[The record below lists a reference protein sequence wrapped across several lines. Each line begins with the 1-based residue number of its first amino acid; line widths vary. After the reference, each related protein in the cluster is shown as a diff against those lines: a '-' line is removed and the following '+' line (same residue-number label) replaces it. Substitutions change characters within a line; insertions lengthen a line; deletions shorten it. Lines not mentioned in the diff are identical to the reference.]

1 MAVPRPS
8 GPTLVT
14 RLLGRV
20 HPRRLRR
27 RLPVAIVAAAV
38 VVLVPGLGVRP
49 ARTAPPG
56 QAVLVAVN
64 ELLPGQALTDDA
76 VRSVIVPTDAVADDA
91 LARLPEDAVVRSA
104 IGAGEV
110 VTARRVGTGSG
121 LTGRLEPDRRAVTI
135 PRSEARVPVVVGD
148 LVDLIAT
155 TPAGPD
161 GATVTKVVVQGA
173 DVLAEADDG
182 LTLSV
187 PSDLA
192 PAVHQAVATGVV
204 DVAITPFRR

>member
-8 GPTLVT
+8 GPTLAT
-14 RLLGRV
+14 RIIGRV

-27 RLPVAIVAAAV
+27 RLPVALAAAAV
-38 VVLVPGLGVRP
+38 VAIVPGLGVRP
-49 ARTAPPG
+49 APSAPPGRSVVVAASDLVPG
-56 QAVLVAVN
+56 QAV
-64 ELLPGQALTDDA
+64 TDDD
-76 VRSVIVPTDAVADDA
+76 VRSAIVPPDAVADDA
-91 LARLPEDAVVRSA
+91 LTRLPDGAVVRSA

-121 LTGRLEPDRRAVTI
+121 LAGRLDPDRRAVTI
-135 PRSEARVPVVVGD
+135 PRNEARAPVAIGD

-161 GATVTKVVVQGA
+161 GATDTKVLVQGA
-173 DVLAEADDG
+173 DVLAEDDDG